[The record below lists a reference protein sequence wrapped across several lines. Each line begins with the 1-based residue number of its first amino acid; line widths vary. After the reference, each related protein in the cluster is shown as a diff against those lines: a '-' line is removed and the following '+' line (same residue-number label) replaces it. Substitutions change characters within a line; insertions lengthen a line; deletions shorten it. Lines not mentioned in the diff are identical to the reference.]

1 MPTKSASAPSV
12 RADFGVLLISD
23 AIVMTFF
30 FVKLAAILAPPQDR
44 QGGVIKVAVYN
55 IPDASWPVTEHIFFK
70 GRTAQYQDLPALEQC
85 LLSSRYD
92 GGS

>member
-1 MPTKSASAPSV
+1 
-12 RADFGVLLISD
+12 
-23 AIVMTFF
+23 MTFF